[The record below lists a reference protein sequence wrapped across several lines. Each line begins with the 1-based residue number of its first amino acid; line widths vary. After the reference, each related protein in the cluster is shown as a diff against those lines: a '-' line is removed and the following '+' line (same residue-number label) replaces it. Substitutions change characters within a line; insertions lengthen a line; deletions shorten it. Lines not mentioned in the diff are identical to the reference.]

1 VDVKYL
7 IDSLLARMETNK
19 NLLVNLFKAYKAISD
34 HEFIYYICKKEDKY
48 KEERKSIPKLSYS

>member
-1 VDVKYL
+1 
-7 IDSLLARMETNK
+7 METNK